1 MSDQENMIDDVE
13 LPESS
18 EDQIEEA
25 KGHDPEHAEK
35 DSVDSVDK
43 AGDAT
48 KQAAAPKTKA
58 GMINAMYG
66 KMHAMKK
73 HELQAMYSKMQEET
87 EVEEGEEV
95 LELPEFSVTDELKAL
110 VESEAT
116 LSDEFKSKTA
126 VIFETAIRSKLSEEV
141 ERLEDEY
148 QSRLNEELNA
158 TREDLVE
165 KVDNYLN
172 YVVETW
178 MGENEL
184 AIESGLRTEI
194 AEGFM
199 NNLKELF
206 VESYI
211 EVPESKVDLVDE
223 LAASVE
229 ELEEKLNSQT
239 GSVLEMREKLEEYQR
254 ETVVRESARDLA
266 DTQVEKLRSLVS
278 SLDFEDEESFAEKVK
293 TVKESYF
300 KKEVTSTEEV
310 IEEDWDSESTVETN
324 SIMNQYLSAIKRTN
338 K

>member
-1 MSDQENMIDDVE
+1 
-13 LPESS
+13 
-18 EDQIEEA
+18 
-25 KGHDPEHAEK
+25 
-35 DSVDSVDK
+35 
-43 AGDAT
+43 
-48 KQAAAPKTKA
+48 
-58 GMINAMYG
+58 
-66 KMHAMKK
+66 
-73 HELQAMYSKMQEET
+73 
-87 EVEEGEEV
+87 
-95 LELPEFSVTDELKAL
+95 
-110 VESEAT
+110 
-116 LSDEFKSKTA
+116 LSDEFKAKTA
-126 VIFETAIRSKLSEEV
+126 VIFETAIRSKLTEEV

-148 QSRLNEELNA
+148 QSRLDEELNA

-178 MGENEL
+178 MEENKL
-184 AIESGLRTEI
+184 AVESGLRTEI

-229 ELEEKLNSQT
+229 ELEEKLNDQT

-254 ETVVRESARDLA
+254 ETVIRESARDLA

-310 IEEDWDSESTVETN
+310 IEEDWDTDATVESSST
-324 SIMNQYLSAIKRTN
+324 MDMYLNAIKRT
-338 K
+338 KK